1 MYIVDNNE
9 NKYLI
14 DSNKNLYVRLE
25 LGNSECRIGIVN
37 QNNYNNI
44 ELFEFDI
51 DNKENRNIM
60 PTIISFDIKS
70 TNIKIGNEAENNLL
84 SNPSQTIFNILKI
97 IGKSYKQINND
108 IIYGHLNYIIMKTN
122 VGHMLK

>member
-84 SNPSQTIFNILKI
+84 SNPSQTIFNVLKI